1 MLSKLLELYARNG
14 FSLAENGIPSAI
26 IPIKSSLQV
35 LEILFHSQIVILGGD
50 IYERDE
56 NGNFYANY
64 SNWYYEGN
72 NSKES
77 IFSAKNYLSKCNPN
91 EFVLFVF
98 KE

>member
-1 MLSKLLELYARNG
+1 MLNKLLELYSRNG
-14 FSLAENGIPSAI
+14 FSLTENEIPSAI
-26 IPIKSSLQV
+26 IPIKFSLQV
-35 LEILFHSQIVILGGD
+35 LEILLHYQIVILGGD
-50 IYERDE
+50 IYERGED
-56 NGNFYANY
+56 GNFYANY

-72 NSKES
+72 DSKES